1 MQCDVVDFVLQ
12 KVLTLLI
19 LFFLQSK
26 TSQRASPPKE
36 FASLNVT
43 AIEHCNNITS
53 TTDFQSDFDQAP
65 KPLKT
70 LDLRLEEVAHI
81 RSVLTKV
88 ELEAMPI
95 DSAVRDSISRGK
107 VRFTELQ
114 LQYFCGLKPA

>member
-1 MQCDVVDFVLQ
+1 M
-12 KVLTLLI
+12 
-19 LFFLQSK
+19 QSK

-43 AIEHCNNITS
+43 AIEHCNNLTS

-114 LQYFCGLKPA
+114 LLYFCGLKPGYLACKTELKYMDLG